1 MKKILQKIY
10 LSYYKLLMAQDLWR
24 AHYQIFSIIF
34 LKESVELNV
43 NMDMVIQN
51 VKLVDLNISIETV
64 FLNAQI

>member
-1 MKKILQKIY
+1 
-10 LSYYKLLMAQDLWR
+10 MAQDLWR
-24 AHYQIFSIIF
+24 ANYQIFSIIF
-34 LKESVELNV
+34 LKEFVELNV